1 MGQQQILLIV
11 LGIIIVGVA
20 VGIANQLFD
29 ANAEDSNK
37 DSIASEL
44 LHLGMIA
51 QQYYNKPSEMGGGNQ
66 SYSGWQIPVGLD
78 STSSGTF
85 LIESSNNNELILN
98 GTPFNEKGYNWYVKS
113 TITNN
118 DILTEIIP

>member
-1 MGQQQILLIV
+1 MGQHQILLII

-29 ANAEDSNK
+29 TNAEESNK

-51 QQYYNKPSEMGGGNQ
+51 QQYYNKPLEMGGGSQ
-66 SYSGWQIPVGLD
+66 SYRGWKIPAELD
-78 STSSGTF
+78 STTSGTF
-85 LIESSNNNELILN
+85 MIEISSNSELILI
-98 GTPFNEKGYNWYVKS
+98 GTPFIEKEYSWYLRSK
-113 TITNN
+113 ITEE
-118 DILTEIIP
+118 DIVTDIVY

>member
-20 VGIANQLFD
+20 VGIASQMFD
-29 ANAEDSNK
+29 TSVEDSNK

-51 QQYYNKPSEMGGGNQ
+51 QQYFNRPSEMGGGNQ
-66 SYSGWQIPVGLD
+66 SYIGWTIPAELD
-78 STSSGTF
+78 SSTSGIF
-85 LIESSNNNELILN
+85 VIVNSNKTELILK
-98 GTPFNEKGYNWYVKS
+98 GAPFTHKGYSWYLKCTV
-113 TITNN
+113 TDD
-118 DILTEIIP
+118 DIITEIIP